1 MRYKSSI
8 LFIMAIGFGL
18 MMLGCQSEATPRPDF
33 SVISS
38 PEVPVVAQSTPLPPT
53 DTPLV
58 APPTEIAAA
67 PAAKEEGPIL
77 FGMTP
82 TAVLPQGTLVPANT
96 PPPPPTNTPQP
107 TPTTAKE
114 AEVAV
119 ATIPPKPSA
128 PPDAPRKGG
137 SWDMEDGFEVWLNP
151 FGDNCSGSQVAI
163 GWKGFT
169 SRGQYGS
176 ACLYLNDFGPNVF
189 SGRYSQQVTFD
200 FVDAHAGLYRAID
213 TQPGHTYQVTA
224 RIRHVHTLPPM
235 QFHFG
240 VDLSGGADWQAES
253 VQWTPW
259 SEFKEDE
266 WITHT
271 QTFTAAGPQTTLF
284 IKGFH
289 DTASQGGATYIDAVE
304 VIDQG

>member
-1 MRYKSSI
+1 LRYKSSI
-8 LFIMAIGFGL
+8 LFIMAISL
-18 MMLGCQSEATPRPDF
+18 SLIMLGCQSEATPRPDF

-38 PEVPVVAQSTPLPPT
+38 PEVPIVAQSTPLPPT
-53 DTPLV
+53 DTPV
-58 APPTEIAAA
+58 VSPPTEIV
-67 PAAKEEGPIL
+67 PTTEGPSL

-82 TAVLPQGTLVPANT
+82 TAVLPQGTLAPADT
-96 PPPPPTNTPQP
+96 PIPPPTNTPQP
-107 TPTTAKE
+107 TPTTVE
-114 AEVAV
+114 ETEVAT

-128 PPDAPRKGG
+128 PPDEPRQGG

-151 FGDNCSGSQVAI
+151 FGDNCSGSKTAV
-163 GWKGFT
+163 GWTGFT

-176 ACLYLNDFGPNVF
+176 ACLYLNEFGPNVF
-189 SGRYSQQVTFD
+189 SGQYSQQVTFD
-200 FVDAHAGLYRAID
+200 FVDAHAGLYRVID

-224 RIRHVHTLPPM
+224 RIKHVHTLPPM

-240 VDLSGGADWQAES
+240 VDLSGGANWEAET

-259 SEFKEDE
+259 AEFRENE

-271 QTFTAAGPQTTLF
+271 QSFTAEGPQTTIF

-289 DTASQGGATYIDAVE
+289 DTASQGGATYIDAIE

>member
-1 MRYKSSI
+1 MRCKSSI
-8 LFIMAIGFGL
+8 LFIMTIGL
-18 MMLGCQSEATPRPDF
+18 SLITLGCQSKATPRPDF

-53 DTPLV
+53 NTP
-58 APPTEIAAA
+58 APPPAEVA
-67 PAAKEEGPIL
+67 AAKEEDPSL

-82 TAVLPQGTLVPANT
+82 TAVLPQGTPVPANT
-96 PPPPPTNTPQP
+96 SAPPPTNTPQP
-107 TPTTAKE
+107 TPTTVTEE
-114 AEVAV
+114 AEI
-119 ATIPPKPSA
+119 ATATVPPKPAA
-128 PPDAPRKGG
+128 PPDEPRKGG

-151 FGDNCSGSQVAI
+151 FGDNCSGSKVAV

-176 ACLYLNDFGPNVF
+176 SCLYLNEFGPNVF

-200 FVDAHAGLYRAID
+200 FVDAHAGLYRVID

-224 RIRHVHTLPPM
+224 RIKHVHTLPPM

-240 VDLSGGADWQAES
+240 VDLSGGTNWEAET

-259 SEFKEDE
+259 SEFRENE

-271 QTFTAAGPQTTLF
+271 QSFTAKGPQTTLF